1 MRFPSFIKP
10 KMSQGIETTP
20 ASPANA
26 TSGIL
31 EGWTPE
37 VISLL
42 LLRIWIGLRLL
53 IAGFEKFQSG
63 TTFSFE
69 NYHTKM
75 GNFVTYF
82 AEQTILP
89 GWLATPYCYSL
100 GYLLITFGFMVLMG
114 VRPLLTYAL
123 AGLMFISLSF
133 GLMLDNEASG
143 VAWLGIHMI
152 LTVMALM
159 LAKHNRFAILG

>member
-1 MRFPSFIKP
+1 
-10 KMSQGIETTP
+10 MSQVTETTP
-20 ASPANA
+20 TPDI
-26 TSGIL
+26 TKPGIL
-31 EGWTPE
+31 SGWTPE

-63 TTFSFE
+63 KEFSFE
-69 NYHTKM
+69 IYNTKM
-75 GNFVTYF
+75 ANFATYF
-82 AEQTILP
+82 TEQTILP

-100 GYLLITFGFMVLMG
+100 GYLLITFGFMVLLG
-114 VRPLLTYAL
+114 VRPLLSYGL

-133 GLMLDNEASG
+133 GLMIDNEASG
-143 VAWLGIHMI
+143 VAWLGTHMI

-159 LAKHNRFAILG
+159 LAKHNRFAVLG